1 MNAINPTIEPYLHFN
16 GSCDAAIEFY
26 KKALGAEVQML
37 MRFKDNPNPECNPPG
52 SAEKVM
58 HATVK
63 IGKHTLYMS
72 DGCSD
77 KPNFDGFTL
86 ALTLANEADAKTL
99 FNALA
104 DGGKIT
110 VPLAKTFFSAAFGM
124 VNDRF
129 GVPWMVKV

>member
-1 MNAINPTIEPYLHFN
+1 MNTNPTLEPYIHFN
-16 GSCDAAIEFY
+16 GQCDAAIEFY
-26 KKALGAEVQML
+26 KKALGLEVVML
-37 MRFKDNPNPECNPPG
+37 MRFKDNPNPAMNPPG

-63 IGKHTLYMS
+63 IGKNTFYMS

-86 ALTLANEADAKTL
+86 ALTVASASEAKAV

-104 DGGKIT
+104 EGGKIT
-110 VPLAKTFFSAAFGM
+110 VPLDKTFFSAAFGM
-124 VNDRF
+124 ATDRF